1 MAQNEF
7 AKINKVVTTM
17 VERYRLVRKECGIND
32 KGWHSRTIES
42 KALPFLKGYFTL
54 AIVGKVS
61 SGKSTFV
68 NALLG
73 CKDLLPTG
81 HDQTTSGITYIEY
94 GETPEVTIIYGD
106 SHTTTFS
113 GGDIAGKVK
122 PYVSIP
128 EEFHD
133 LPVNNIDSM
142 ILGGFDFNKIWEV
155 KDQLEAETNCTP
167 IDKTLLKKYVSNR
180 SKEDIA
186 TEVHI
191 KYPFGE
197 DLKGWRIIDT
207 PGIGAIGGIEE
218 TTKQLLNLQKKDG
231 SREVD
236 AIIFLQDGSQ
246 TLDQTDSKRFVKE
259 QLDNFTEEDKHKLFF
274 VLTHCSDLNFLNHK
288 ENKLDFIN
296 RSYGDKIKCLTYADS
311 LLYAFLND
319 PALVDADLKYYDDF
333 NQFSG
338 WADDEW
344 DVVMQILDNAKRYLK
359 KSGDTVNHETMLR
372 VLEYWTH
379 FSELKKQINTFAKTE
394 KVSALNELVSL
405 VATDYLGFIKQL
417 EEEKNLVAGG
427 LSAINK
433 AIEDVQAKREEYNRI
448 SRLADEQ
455 IKGDDIVKKFGFIDD
470 RLKEFSRLTSTLEVR
485 TAVTNL
491 FDDVQKKEKE
501 IFNDIKKTFTDFFNE
516 ADSDDL
522 IFESVDLDEIENQ
535 ATPDKEENKYIISP
549 ARVETHL
556 SGPDERIPATYNED
570 LIEKDK
576 LRNFI
581 ALAEK
586 RIRQSRD
593 KFQIQVRQK
602 AQKMSDLI
610 YEELNSKIK
619 DTEERYKLCKADLGN
634 AEQRKRKNDFAIE
647 KAREASLELIK
658 ISEDYDKQV

>member
-1 MAQNEF
+1 MIQNEF
-7 AKINKVVTTM
+7 AKITKVVTAI

-32 KGWHSRTIES
+32 KGWHSRTIEL
-42 KALPFLKGYFTL
+42 KALPFLKGNFTL

-81 HDQTTSGITYIEY
+81 HNQTTSSITYIEH
-94 GETPEVTIIYGD
+94 GDTPEATITYGD
-106 SHTTTFS
+106 SHTTTLIGEDLAS
-113 GGDIAGKVK
+113 KIK

-128 EEFHD
+128 DEYHD

-155 KDQLEAETNCTP
+155 RDQLEAETNCNP
-167 IDKTLLKKYVSNR
+167 IDKVLLKKYVSNR
-180 SKEDIA
+180 SKKDIA
-186 TEVHI
+186 TKVHI
-191 KYPFGE
+191 KYPFDE
-197 DLKGWRIIDT
+197 NLKGWRIIDT
-207 PGIGAIGGIEE
+207 PGVGAIGGIEE
-218 TTKQLLNLQKKDG
+218 TTKQLLNLQKKDR

-311 LLYAFLND
+311 LLYTFLND
-319 PALVDADLKYYDDF
+319 PALVNVDLKYYDDF
-333 NQFSG
+333 IQFPG

-344 DVVMQILDNAKRYLK
+344 DVVLQVLDNAKRYLK

-372 VLEYWTH
+372 ILENWSH

-394 KVSALNELVSL
+394 KISALKELVSL

-417 EEEKNLVAGG
+417 EKEKNLIAGG

-448 SRLADEQ
+448 FRLADEQ
-455 IKGDDIVKKFGFIDD
+455 IKQDDIVKEFGFIDD
-470 RLKEFSRLTSTLEVR
+470 RLREFSKLTSILEVR

-501 IFNDIKKTFTDFFNE
+501 IFNDIKKTFTNFFNE

-535 ATPDKEENKYIISP
+535 AIPDKEEDKYIISP
-549 ARVETHL
+549 AKVENHI
-556 SGPDERIPATYNED
+556 SEPDERIPAKYNEN

-581 ALAEK
+581 ALVEK
-586 RIRQSRD
+586 RIRKSKD
-593 KFQIQVRQK
+593 LFLYQVCLK
-602 AQKMSDLI
+602 AQKMNDLI
-610 YEELNSKIK
+610 REELHYKNKEA
-619 DTEERYKLCKADLGN
+619 TERYELYKADLGN
-634 AEQRKRKNDFAIE
+634 VEEQKRKNDFAIN

-658 ISEDYDKQV
+658 ISEDYDK